1 MSKEERLA
9 KLNLQK
15 SLSRDL
21 DIEED
26 NEEVKMPGENS

>member
-9 KLNLQK
+9 KLNVQK